1 MKEIRLR
8 IVEGFFA
15 DVVWNHAPLSTKE
28 LVALC
33 RQKFNWKR
41 TTTYTVLKKTCE
53 KGIFHMENSTVTVL
67 ISKAELSS
75 IQSKQFV
82 DRNFGGSLPAFL
94 RAYLSG
100 ISPSNEELQEIRQ
113 IIDAVESKAK

>member
-1 MKEIRLR
+1 
-8 IVEGFFA
+8 
-15 DVVWNHAPLSTKE
+15 
-28 LVALC
+28 
-33 RQKFNWKR
+33 
-41 TTTYTVLKKTCE
+41 
-53 KGIFHMENSTVTVL
+53 MENSTVTVL